1 MSKSSSSTRT
11 KLIAAVHTEAKKIGL
26 EKEDYREFLRAATGK
41 TSAADCTEAE
51 LLRVRDR
58 MRGGDGRRQAA
69 DPIPTKI
76 RVMCRDLHELGGWPD
91 PDLTEA
97 GIARF
102 CRRQAGVDDAGWVQ
116 PDRVSSVVEALRAR
130 LKRVGCDLPPNV
142 KPDDALRIVLDAQE
156 DRLYALHGRG
166 MPAEEEQRLQAVRAR
181 IATGGLGRSEMW
193 AMVSQNGARI
203 RALVAARKEGGADD

>member
-1 MSKSSSSTRT
+1 MSKALQ
-11 KLIAAVHTEAKKIGL
+11 KLQILRRQHGL
-26 EKEDYREFLRAATGK
+26 SEEEYRGILQRITGQ
-41 TSAADCTEAE
+41 TSAKGLSDAQII
-51 LLRVRDR
+51 RVIDTLE
-58 MRGGDGRRQAA
+58 GGDGRRQAEGE
-69 DPIPTKI
+69 IPAKI

-130 LKRVGCDLPPNV
+130 LRRVGCDLPSNV

-203 RALVAARKEGGADD
+203 RALVTARKEGGSDASDA